1 MKKISK
7 EKEISITYYLNNGL
21 SIRKIADICN
31 VSKSLVGEIKLKIPN
46 IPNLSPGGRTPMFTL
61 YLERYCIRTITNSN
75 NISTREVAQQI
86 GTEFGVSVNRM
97 TVSRALQKN
106 GLKSNEK
113 QVKPKLSSKNIKE
126 HLSFANTHKD

>member
-7 EKEISITYYLNNGL
+7 EKEISITYHLNNGL

-46 IPNLSPGGRTPMFTL
+46 ITNLSPGGRTPKFTP

-97 TVSRALQKN
+97 AVSRVLQKM
-106 GLKSNEK
+106 
-113 QVKPKLSSKNIKE
+113 V
-126 HLSFANTHKD
+126 